1 MKQLRKTRRT
11 WLGVMFSLVGLL
23 LSAEAYPAEFPP
35 KKICLVDKDTGS
47 LILIA
52 NCKAAGPSIKLSDG
66 SYKIYTINALTE
78 GGPMSGSGAF
88 YQAPDYFDFSIT
100 GGWGTT
106 GRYFG
111 AFRLDRTSKEG
122 SYVFKNLE
130 LGLEW
135 TGGTRLV
142 PCETVP

>member
-11 WLGVMFSLVGLL
+11 WFGVMVFLVGLL
-23 LSAEAYPAEFPP
+23 LASEAYSAEFPP
-35 KKICLVDKDTGS
+35 KKICLVDDRDN

-52 NCKAAGPSIKLSDG
+52 NCKLAGPSIKLSSG

-88 YQAPDYFDFSIT
+88 YQDPDYFDFSIT

-111 AFRLDRTSKEG
+111 AFRLARTSKEG
-122 SYVFKNLE
+122 SYLFKNLDS
-130 LGLEW
+130 GSEW